1 MTRSWD
7 HLIFVIKNSN
17 TGFHYWDWNVL
28 VCGLHFKAGL
38 IKLPLKLGQRQ
49 VITFHKNLWDTISHQ
64 CPTLTLTVLLSLRS
78 HGFRWLFPTQNPT
91 LSDLYMNFHYGEKTI
106 LSTLPSIEIYHWYGQ
121 FHYNLI
127 SFLNNNRNRHPMAH
141 LSGEV
146 WGVFCEF
153 EIWVTINLCMCF
165 TAYSVMS

>member
-1 MTRSWD
+1 M
-7 HLIFVIKNSN
+7 IKIPILVREDLYFETASC
-17 TGFHYWDWNVL
+17 FHYWDWNAL

-78 HGFRWLFPTQNPT
+78 RGFRWLFPTQNPT
-91 LSDLYMNFHYGEKTI
+91 LSDLYMNFHYGEGTI

-121 FHYNLI
+121 FRYNLI
-127 SFLNNNRNRHPMAH
+127 SFLANNQNRHPMALPWGESFVSLKYDL
-141 LSGEV
+141 LSN
-146 WGVFCEF
+146 F
-153 EIWVTINLCMCF
+153 LCVLLHAVSC
-165 TAYSVMS
+165 YN